1 MMDGPGRVKNGIKIQ
16 GAELYPHPNA
26 GLTGMPGAELHSA
39 AKPEKLH
46 GDNISL
52 DTLYS

>member
-1 MMDGPGRVKNGIKIQ
+1 MDGPGRVKNRIEIQ

-26 GLTGMPGAELHSA
+26 GLTGMPGAELHSV

-46 GDNISL
+46 GDKTPFE
-52 DTLYS
+52 TLCS